1 VPRLVTLALVALAL
15 LGAIAPPAAEFAAT
29 GSTAAA
35 AAPTGPSAPAPSSMD
50 ALGDSFTRGLY
61 SGGCGTSATCAN
73 NSWSTG
79 TTVGLQSHYQ
89 RLVALNPAL
98 SGHAINRAVSGR
110 KMDYLDTEAK
120 AAIAD
125 APAYV
130 TIMMGLN
137 DVCGGSLTPSTMT
150 APSVVGSQFRTA
162 MSDLTSHLPAVR
174 VFVASIPN
182 PYTLWQILHTNT
194 SATSAW
200 NAQQVCP
207 TMLKNPTSTAPA
219 DVSRRATVRQRVVDD
234 NAQIQQVCSQF
245 TQCRFDTNAV
255 YNWPLAPSDVNT
267 GDYFHP
273 SLQGQADL
281 AAITYQAGY
290 NFGAPTAQPKISSFS
305 PTSGAAGTTSV
316 KIAGANL
323 TGATAVK
330 FNGSP
335 ASFHVDSGTQIT
347 ATVPKGATTGTIAVT
362 TSSGTV
368 TSASKFTVTFTVSAF
383 SPSCGPRGTV
393 VTVDGAG
400 FTNPSTVKF
409 NGTSASAT
417 IFVSSSRLRAT
428 VPTGATSGPISVT
441 RTTSPTTSSSAR
453 SYSVTAFTPPSI
465 SGFTPSSGP
474 TGTLVSVNGS
484 ALCGASSVT
493 FNGKAAS
500 FPISSSSQIKATVPH
515 GATSGRI
522 RVTTPAGTATSP
534 SNFTVTFSI
543 TSFSP
548 TSGAAGTTVSISGVG
563 FNSSS
568 SVKFNGVSAS
578 KTLVSPTQLKAVV
591 PAAAT
596 TGKISVTNSTAPTGT
611 VSSASSFTKT

>member
-29 GSTAAA
+29 GSTEAA

-110 KMDYLDTEAK
+110 KMDYLDTEVK

-137 DVCGGSLTPSTMT
+137 DVCGGSLTPNTMT
-150 APSVVGSQFRTA
+150 APSVVGSQLRTA

-245 TQCRFDTNAV
+245 TQVPVRHQRRLQLALGPERREHGRLFP
-255 YNWPLAPSDVNT
+255 PLTPGPGRPRSHHLPGRLQLRRSDRPAEDLELQSDERGGGHHLGEDRRREPHRRDGRQVQRQP
-267 GDYFHP
+267 GEFPRRQRHP
-273 SLQGQADL
+273 DHG
-281 AAITYQAGY
+281 
-290 NFGAPTAQPKISSFS
+290 
-305 PTSGAAGTTSV
+305 
-316 KIAGANL
+316 
-323 TGATAVK
+323 
-330 FNGSP
+330 
-335 ASFHVDSGTQIT
+335 
-347 ATVPKGATTGTIAVT
+347 
-362 TSSGTV
+362 
-368 TSASKFTVTFTVSAF
+368 
-383 SPSCGPRGTV
+383 
-393 VTVDGAG
+393 DGAEG
-400 FTNPSTVKF
+400 CDNRHDRGDDLVGDRDERLQVHGYLHGLCLLAELRT
-409 NGTSASAT
+409 ARH
-417 IFVSSSRLRAT
+417 SRHGRRSRVHEPEHRQVQRDERERDHLRLL
-428 VPTGATSGPISVT
+428 VPTEGDGPDRRDKWADQRDEDDIADDQQQREELQRHRIHAAVDLGLHALV
-441 RTTSPTTSSSAR
+441 RTDWDAR
-453 SYSVTAFTPPSI
+453 LGQRQRALRSEFGHLQRQGGELPDLKLEPDQGDRASWGDERPDQGYD
-465 SGFTPSSGP
+465 
-474 TGTLVSVNGS
+474 TGWDSHEPVEL
-484 ALCGASSVT
+484 
-493 FNGKAAS
+493 
-500 FPISSSSQIKATVPH
+500 H
-515 GATSGRI
+515 GDFL
-522 RVTTPAGTATSP
+522 
-534 SNFTVTFSI
+534 NHE
-543 TSFSP
+543 
-548 TSGAAGTTVSISGVG
+548 
-563 FNSSS
+563 
-568 SVKFNGVSAS
+568 
-578 KTLVSPTQLKAVV
+578 L
-591 PAAAT
+591 
-596 TGKISVTNSTAPTGT
+596 
-611 VSSASSFTKT
+611 